1 MFVFFLFFVFL
12 NKGSGQCFS
21 LLLPKTF
28 KADILCISSK
38 SQRKLNQFAYTGQLP
53 NYKHIPFCII
63 ITCPRVIKALVLEK
77 AERVWRYPCPDTSV
91 IWLHTAYKKKKKKRK
106 SRFAFTLQ
114 PNKQFAAHTYQKKS
128 NRNSIIL
135 C

>member
-91 IWLHTAYKKKKKKRK
+91 IWLHTAYKKKKKKENQDLP
-106 SRFAFTLQ
+106 SLYNQISNLQ
-114 PNKQFAAHTYQKKS
+114 HTHTKK
-128 NRNSIIL
+128 RVTETA
-135 C
+135 